1 MNKVLLAVLLVGLFG
16 CKKSNNPAPG
26 LSGKY
31 ALFKEVDTT
40 YNPTDLLVET
50 LTGDTAY
57 FNYGTPQ
64 LEAVP
69 NTIGGYDASFLAD
82 TLNFVSGTSGYES
95 GVGYSAP
102 NHFSYSL
109 KSGAFDD
116 GDNFINGTNTLTETL
131 TQENPTTLKLLVIEK
146 NGNVIED
153 SNASYYKK
161 L

>member
-1 MNKVLLAVLLVGLFG
+1 MRKFLLPLLLIGLFG
-16 CKKSNNPAPG
+16 CKKSGNPTPG

-31 ALFKEVDTT
+31 SAFKEVDTT

-57 FNYGTPQ
+57 FNYGTPD
-64 LEAVP
+64 LELIP
-69 NTIGGYDASFLAD
+69 NTIGGYDASYLAD
-82 TLNFVSGTSGYES
+82 TLTFISNTSGYES

-109 KSGAFDD
+109 ATGAFND
-116 GDNFINGTNTLTETL
+116 GDNFINGTNTLTATL
-131 TQENPTTLKLLVIEK
+131 TQINPTTLKLLIIDK
-146 NGNVIED
+146 IGNTVED
-153 SNASYYKK
+153 SNASYYRK